1 MLSTLSTFCHI
12 LFLSIL
18 RGQESKNHFTTCTA
32 GERWKKEKAWLEE
45 MALELILVV
54 KNSR

>member
-1 MLSTLSTFCHI
+1 MLSTLSTFPHI
-12 LFLSIL
+12 LLSIL
-18 RGQESKNHFTTCTA
+18 RGEESKNHSTTCTA

-54 KNSR
+54 KISR